1 MEKKVIHEARLS
13 KPLMAVA
20 IIAAFGLLAIGL
32 KPVIEATPAFAQSE
46 QVHKI
51 SICNENGINCA
62 RIVSSGRLG
71 IYGS

>member
-1 MEKKVIHEARLS
+1 
-13 KPLMAVA
+13 MALA
-20 IIAAFGLLAIGL
+20 IIEAVGLFAIGL
-32 KPVIEATPAFAQSE
+32 KLVIEATPAFAQSK

>member
-1 MEKKVIHEARLS
+1 
-13 KPLMAVA
+13 MALA
-20 IIAAFGLLAIGL
+20 IIGAVRLLAIGL
-32 KPVIEATPAFAQSE
+32 KPVIEATPAFAQRK

-51 SICNENGINCA
+51 SICNENGIDCA

>member
-1 MEKKVIHEARLS
+1 
-13 KPLMAVA
+13 MALA
-20 IIAAFGLLAIGL
+20 IIEAVGLFAIGL
-32 KPVIEATPAFAQSE
+32 KPVIEATPAFAQSK

-62 RIVSSGRLG
+62 RFVSSGRLG